1 MGWLRANWLDA
12 LIFLLVAVIMA
23 GVVFFLTGVNP
34 LTAFQGGQ
42 TAPLS
47 PSKTEPAQPSTKPQA
62 TKPQP
67 ATPAPVT
74 PKPRPQPEPG
84 LGGDAEPVVTV
95 IPSSPEPAPPAAKP
109 VPAPP
114 KVTDRTTA
122 QPQPSQSN
130 PPQAPAVSVGA
141 DRGGAWRVVVGSF
154 SDPANAN
161 RLAANLRGRG
171 YPVGLETS
179 AGYTRVWVGPY
190 ADPARAQAV
199 AGGLGQY
206 SPKVAAMPVP
216 AQPTNPPAPTQG
228 QPSGGRFLQVGA
240 YRSRESAAPVLAK
253 VREAGYAPV
262 LVEES
267 GLIKV
272 RVGPLDDVAPAKAAL
287 QARGLEVLEVR

>member
-42 TAPLS
+42 TAPPS
-47 PSKTEPAQPSTKPQA
+47 PSSVEPVQPSTKPQA

-67 ATPAPVT
+67 ANPTPAT
-74 PKPRPQPEPG
+74 PKPRPG
-84 LGGDAEPVVTV
+84 ADSEPVVTV
-95 IPSSPEPAPPAAKP
+95 LPSSPEPSPPAAKP

-114 KVTDRTTA
+114 KVTDRTAA
-122 QPQPSQSN
+122 QPQPPQSN

-199 AGGLGQY
+199 AGGLSQY
-206 SPKVAAMPVP
+206 SPKVAAVPVP
-216 AQPTNPPAPTQG
+216 AQPTNPLASTQG

-253 VREAGYAPV
+253 VREAGYTPV
-262 LVEES
+262 LIEES